1 VISEI
6 IFAMPPKR
14 LAERLRHSPAK
25 LGGSFESHSPR
36 QILKQLQTPITAIP
50 LSDTSKRIT
59 EPVDF
64 ATPRSTLK

>member
-1 VISEI
+1 MISEI

-25 LGGSFESHSPR
+25 LGGSFESHSPC
-36 QILKQLQTPITAIP
+36 QILKQLHTPITASP
-50 LSDTSKRIT
+50 SSDSCKKIT

-64 ATPRSTLK
+64 ATARSTLE